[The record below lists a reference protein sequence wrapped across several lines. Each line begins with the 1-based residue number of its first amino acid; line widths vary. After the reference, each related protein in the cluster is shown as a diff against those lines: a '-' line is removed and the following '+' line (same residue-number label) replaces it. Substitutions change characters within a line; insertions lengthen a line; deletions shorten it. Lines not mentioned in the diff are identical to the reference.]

1 MYGRLRSLLP
11 DVPIGNGRC
20 GGQPRGRLGT
30 KQQPLQ
36 MWVDVT
42 GVKGLLQMLSDLFE
56 VFT

>member
-1 MYGRLRSLLP
+1 MVTGAVEANHGVVLAHLW
-11 DVPIGNGRC
+11 VTGA
-20 GGQPRGRLGT
+20 

-42 GVKGLLQMLSDLFE
+42 GVKGLLQMLGDLFE

>member
-1 MYGRLRSLLP
+1 LVTGVVEANPRVVLARLEVT
-11 DVPIGNGRC
+11 DA
-20 GGQPRGRLGT
+20 

-42 GVKGLLQMLSDLFE
+42 GVKGPLQMLRDLFE